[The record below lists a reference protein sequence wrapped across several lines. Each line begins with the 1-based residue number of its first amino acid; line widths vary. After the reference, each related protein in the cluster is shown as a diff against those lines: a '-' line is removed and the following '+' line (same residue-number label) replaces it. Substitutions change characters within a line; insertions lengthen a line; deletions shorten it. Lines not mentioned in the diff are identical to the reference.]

1 MLDSRIGNILLEWS
15 NRNFPFAA
23 RRDGNFITLYKYN
36 LKSEEGDIL
45 LEDREPE
52 HIFSKQFSDSVPDS
66 VPESYVGNI
75 LSVFNKVVTKIK
87 NND

>member
-1 MLDSRIGNILLEWS
+1 MLDSRIDNILLEWS

-23 RRDGNFITLYKYN
+23 RREGNFITLYKYN

-52 HIFSKQFSDSVPDS
+52 YIFSRQFSDNM
-66 VPESYVGNI
+66 PESYVGDI
-75 LSVFNKVVTKIK
+75 LSMFNKVVTKIK

>member
-1 MLDSRIGNILLEWS
+1 MLDSRIDNILLEWS

-23 RRDGNFITLYKYN
+23 RREGNFITLYKYN
-36 LKSEEGDIL
+36 LNSEEGDIL

-52 HIFSKQFSDSVPDS
+52 YIFSRQFSDNM
-66 VPESYVGNI
+66 PESYVGDI
-75 LSVFNKVVTKIK
+75 LSMFNKVVTKIK

>member
-15 NRNFPFAA
+15 NRNFPFVAK
-23 RRDGNFITLYKYN
+23 REGRFITLYKYN
-36 LKSEEGDIL
+36 LDSEEGDIL
-45 LEDREPE
+45 LEDRELE
-52 HIFSKQFSDSVPDS
+52 HIFSKQFSDN

-87 NND
+87 NNND

>member
-15 NRNFPFAA
+15 NRNFPFVAK
-23 RRDGNFITLYKYN
+23 REGRFITLYKYN
-36 LKSEEGDIL
+36 LDSEEGDIL
-45 LEDREPE
+45 LEDRGPE
-52 HIFSKQFSDSVPDS
+52 HIFSKQFSDN

-87 NND
+87 NNND

>member
-23 RRDGNFITLYKYN
+23 RREGNFITLYKYN

-45 LEDREPE
+45 LEDREPK
-52 HIFSKQFSDSVPDS
+52 HIFSKQFSDN

>member
-1 MLDSRIGNILLEWS
+1 MLDSRIDNILLEWS

-23 RRDGNFITLYKYN
+23 KREGRFITLCKYN
-36 LKSEEGDIL
+36 LESEEGDIL

-52 HIFSKQFSDSVPDS
+52 YIFSRQFSDSM
-66 VPESYVGNI
+66 PESYVGDI
-75 LSVFNKVVTKIK
+75 LSMFNKVVAKVK

>member
-1 MLDSRIGNILLEWS
+1 MLDSRIDNILLEWS

-23 RRDGNFITLYKYN
+23 SRGGNFITLYKYN

-52 HIFSKQFSDSVPDS
+52 YIFSRQFSDSM
-66 VPESYVGNI
+66 PESYVGDI
-75 LSVFNKVVTKIK
+75 LSMFNKVVTKIK
-87 NND
+87 NNND

>member
-1 MLDSRIGNILLEWS
+1 MLDSRIDNILLEWS

-23 RRDGNFITLYKYN
+23 RREGNFVTLYKYN

-52 HIFSKQFSDSVPDS
+52 YIFSRQFSDSM
-66 VPESYVGNI
+66 PESYVGDI
-75 LSVFNKVVTKIK
+75 LSMFNKVVTKIK

>member
-23 RRDGNFITLYKYN
+23 KREGRFITLYKYN
-36 LKSEEGDIL
+36 LDSEEGDIL
-45 LEDREPE
+45 LEDREPK
-52 HIFSKQFSDSVPDS
+52 HIFSKQFSDNM
-66 VPESYVGNI
+66 PESYVGNI

-87 NND
+87 NNND

>member
-1 MLDSRIGNILLEWS
+1 MFDSRVDNILLEWS

-23 RRDGNFITLYKYN
+23 RREGNFVTLYKYN

-52 HIFSKQFSDSVPDS
+52 YIFSRQFSDSM
-66 VPESYVGNI
+66 PESYVGEI
-75 LSVFNKVVTKIK
+75 LSMFNKVVTKIK

>member
-1 MLDSRIGNILLEWS
+1 MLDNRIGNILLEWS

-23 RRDGNFITLYKYN
+23 RREGNFITLYKYN

-52 HIFSKQFSDSVPDS
+52 HIFSKQFSDN

>member
-1 MLDSRIGNILLEWS
+1 MLDSRIDNILLEWS

-23 RRDGNFITLYKYN
+23 RREGNFVTLYKYN

-52 HIFSKQFSDSVPDS
+52 HIFSKQFSDN

-75 LSVFNKVVTKIK
+75 LSVFNKVVTKVK

>member
-1 MLDSRIGNILLEWS
+1 MLNSRIGNILLEWS

-23 RRDGNFITLYKYN
+23 RREGNFITLYKYN

-52 HIFSKQFSDSVPDS
+52 YIFSRQFSDSM
-66 VPESYVGNI
+66 PESYVGDI
-75 LSVFNKVVTKIK
+75 LSMFNKVVTKVK

>member
-23 RRDGNFITLYKYN
+23 RREGNFVTLYKYN

-45 LEDREPE
+45 LEDREPK
-52 HIFSKQFSDSVPDS
+52 HIFSKQFSDN
-66 VPESYVGNI
+66 VPESYIGNI

>member
-1 MLDSRIGNILLEWS
+1 MLDSRIDNILLEWS

-23 RRDGNFITLYKYN
+23 RREGNFITLYKYN

-52 HIFSKQFSDSVPDS
+52 YIFSRQFYDNM
-66 VPESYVGNI
+66 PESYAGDI
-75 LSVFNKVVTKIK
+75 LSMFNKVVTKIK

>member
-1 MLDSRIGNILLEWS
+1 MLDSRIDNILLEWS

-52 HIFSKQFSDSVPDS
+52 YIFSRQFSDNM
-66 VPESYVGNI
+66 PESYVGDM
-75 LSVFNKVVTKIK
+75 LSMFNKVVTKIK
-87 NND
+87 NNND

>member
-1 MLDSRIGNILLEWS
+1 MLDSRIDNILLEWS

-23 RRDGNFITLYKYN
+23 RREGNFITLYKYN
-36 LKSEEGDIL
+36 LESEEGDIL
-45 LEDREPE
+45 LEDREPK
-52 HIFSKQFSDSVPDS
+52 HIFSKQFSDS

-75 LSVFNKVVTKIK
+75 LSTFNKVVTKIK

>member
-15 NRNFPFAA
+15 NRNFPFVAK
-23 RRDGNFITLYKYN
+23 REGRFITLYKYN
-36 LKSEEGDIL
+36 LESGEGDIL

-52 HIFSKQFSDSVPDS
+52 YIFSRQFSDSM
-66 VPESYVGNI
+66 PESYVGDI
-75 LSVFNKVVTKIK
+75 LSMFNKVVTKVN

>member
-1 MLDSRIGNILLEWS
+1 MLDSRIDNILLEWS

-23 RRDGNFITLYKYN
+23 RREGNFVTLYKYN

-52 HIFSKQFSDSVPDS
+52 YIFSRQFSDSM
-66 VPESYVGNI
+66 PESYVGDI
-75 LSVFNKVVTKIK
+75 LSMFNKVVTKIK
-87 NND
+87 NNND

>member
-23 RRDGNFITLYKYN
+23 KREGRFITLYKYN
-36 LKSEEGDIL
+36 LDSEEGDIL

-52 HIFSKQFSDSVPDS
+52 HIFSKQFLDN

-75 LSVFNKVVTKIK
+75 LSTFNKIVTKIK
-87 NND
+87 NNND

>member
-1 MLDSRIGNILLEWS
+1 MFDSRIDNILLEWS

-23 RRDGNFITLYKYN
+23 RREGNFITLYKYN

-52 HIFSKQFSDSVPDS
+52 YIFSRQFYDNM
-66 VPESYVGNI
+66 PESYAGDI
-75 LSVFNKVVTKIK
+75 LSMFNKVVTKIK

>member
-52 HIFSKQFSDSVPDS
+52 HIFSKQFSDSVP
-66 VPESYVGNI
+66 ESYVGNI

-87 NND
+87 NNND

>member
-1 MLDSRIGNILLEWS
+1 MLNSRIGNILLEWS

-23 RRDGNFITLYKYN
+23 RREGNFITLYKYN
-36 LKSEEGDIL
+36 LESEEGDIL

-52 HIFSKQFSDSVPDS
+52 YIFSRQFYDNM
-66 VPESYVGNI
+66 PESYAGDI
-75 LSVFNKVVTKIK
+75 LSMFNKVVTKIK

>member
-1 MLDSRIGNILLEWS
+1 MLDSRIDNILLEWS

-23 RRDGNFITLYKYN
+23 RREGNFITLYKYN

-52 HIFSKQFSDSVPDS
+52 YIFSKPFSDN
-66 VPESYVGNI
+66 VPESYIGNI
-75 LSVFNKVVTKIK
+75 LSMFNKVVTKIK